1 MKCPNCRNIIPRN
14 VRFCAYCG
22 HRQGEPEIETGA
34 CPAETAEGPEEGV
47 TEDARQG
54 QRPVGRGGD
63 WPPDT
68 GHRRLKEPT

>member
-1 MKCPNCRNIIPRN
+1 MKCPNCRKTIPTH

-34 CPAETAEGPEEGV
+34 CPAEAAEGPEEGV

-54 QRPVGRGGD
+54 QCPAAGGQS
-63 WPPDT
+63 PPHRTLDT
-68 GHRRLKEPT
+68 GD